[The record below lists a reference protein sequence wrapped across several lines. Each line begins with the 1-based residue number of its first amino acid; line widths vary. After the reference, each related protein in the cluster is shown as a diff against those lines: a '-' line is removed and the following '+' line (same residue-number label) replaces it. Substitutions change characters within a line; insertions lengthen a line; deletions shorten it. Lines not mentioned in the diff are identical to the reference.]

1 MLLNLNITLFTK
13 YQSLLLFQFFFGE
26 EGSMIFFIYSDSTFA
41 AAAGNAF

>member
-26 EGSMIFFIYSDSTFA
+26 EGNMIFFIYYDSVIVR
-41 AAAGNAF
+41 NAF